1 MHAAR
6 INKRICNHL
15 SRIWSSVC
23 DRLAIWLPQF
33 AASTV
38 EIVAQCAQEAQKQL
52 QVGGSG
58 SVRVAVLEPVAKAT
72 YATLIDLAYG
82 AKERRQ
88 QRERETARDREGE
101 QATLHHLLSGKRTN
115 FVNVANQR
123 GRLGQVAQKAICKLT

>member
-1 MHAAR
+1 MFLCNLFEMQSMHAAR

-15 SRIWSSVC
+15 SRIWSSIC

-88 QRERETARDREGE
+88 PRERETQRERQG
-101 QATLHHLLSGKRTN
+101 
-115 FVNVANQR
+115 
-123 GRLGQVAQKAICKLT
+123 GRAVYTSSSAEREAD